1 MWIYEC
7 VKYSLINHSLPYS
20 TNCVI
25 SVRTMIAAQ
34 TVAAN
39 NWCLIHI
46 VATVNYFVC
55 RASLPHPQECTNVTV
70 ELEKGDVEWLSC
82 DRAIRANIVLTAHL
96 TSLRQVLQ
104 YITIIVVYSFAL
116 FHYLCHTVHIFMR
129 FHRIEEHD
137 VYLRHVCLCFRL
149 LHLSLSF
156 SYRKYT
162 WRTTNMWLFES
173 SIWIWI
179 VFSVDM

>member
-46 VATVNYFVC
+46 VTTVNYFVC
-55 RASLPHPQECTNVTV
+55 RASLHHPQECTNATV

-82 DRAIRANIVLTAHL
+82 HRAMRANIVLTTHL
-96 TSLRQVLQ
+96 TSLRQVIQ
-104 YITIIVVYSFAL
+104 YIPIIVVYSFAV
-116 FHYLCHTVHIFMR
+116 FHYLCLSGHIFMR
-129 FHRIEEHD
+129 FRRIEKQD
-137 VYLRHVCLCFRL
+137 VYLRHVHLYFRL
-149 LHLSLSF
+149 LRLSLSL
-156 SYRKYT
+156 SHRNCT
-162 WRTTNMWLFES
+162 WCATN
-173 SIWIWI
+173 I
-179 VFSVDM
+179 

>member
-20 TNCVI
+20 ANCVI

-55 RASLPHPQECTNVTV
+55 RASLHHPQECTNIAV
-70 ELEKGDVEWLSC
+70 ELENGDVEWLSR
-82 DRAIRANIVLTAHL
+82 DRAVLGNIVLTAHL

-104 YITIIVVYSFAL
+104 YIRIIVVYSFAL
-116 FHYLCHTVHIFMR
+116 FHYLCPSFPHFYALSQNWETGR
-129 FHRIEEHD
+129 F
-137 VYLRHVCLCFRL
+137 VFVVSVCASVCYAC
-149 LHLSLSF
+149 LSLLLTEIAPDVQLICNSLGAAAE
-156 SYRKYT
+156 Y
-162 WRTTNMWLFES
+162 E
-173 SIWIWI
+173 
-179 VFSVDM
+179 

>member
-7 VKYSLINHSLPYS
+7 VKYSLINHSLLYS

-55 RASLPHPQECTNVTV
+55 RASLHHPQECTNATV
-70 ELEKGDVEWLSC
+70 ELEKRDVEWLSC
-82 DRAIRANIVLTAHL
+82 DRAMRANIVLTAYL
-96 TSLRQVLQ
+96 TSLRQVIQ
-104 YITIIVVYSFAL
+104 YIPIIAAYSFAVL
-116 FHYLCHTVHIFMR
+116 HYLCLSGHIFMR
-129 FHRIEEHD
+129 FRRMEKQD
-137 VYLRHVCLCFRL
+137 VYLRNVCLCCRL
-149 LHLSLSF
+149 LRLPLSLS
-156 SYRKYT
+156 YRNCT
-162 WRTTNMWLFES
+162 WCTTN
-173 SIWIWI
+173 I
-179 VFSVDM
+179 

>member
-20 TNCVI
+20 ANCVI

-55 RASLPHPQECTNVTV
+55 RTSLQHPQECTNVTA
-70 ELEKGDVEWLSC
+70 ELGKGDMEWLKC
-82 DRAIRANIVLTAHL
+82 DKAMRDNIVLTAHL

-104 YITIIVVYSFAL
+104 DIPIIVVYSFAL
-116 FHYLCHTVHIFMR
+116 FHYICPSVPR
-129 FHRIEEHD
+129 FYAFSQIWATRRSSLLFLSLFPS
-137 VYLRHVCLCFRL
+137 VTLVSLFFL
-149 LHLSLSF
+149 QKLHL
-156 SYRKYT
+156 T
-162 WRTTNMWLFES
+162 
-173 SIWIWI
+173 
-179 VFSVDM
+179 

>member
-1 MWIYEC
+1 MWIYDC

-55 RASLPHPQECTNVTV
+55 RASLHHPQECTNATV
-70 ELEKGDVEWLSC
+70 ELEKGDVDLLSC
-82 DRAIRANIVLTAHL
+82 DRAMRASIVLTAHL
-96 TSLRQVLQ
+96 TSLLQVLQ
-104 YITIIVVYSFAL
+104 YMQIIVFYSFDL
-116 FHYLCHTVHIFMR
+116 FHYLCPSVHIFMR
-129 FHRIEEHD
+129 ICRIEKHD

-149 LHLSLSF
+149 LRLSLSLSF
-156 SYRKYT
+156 LQKFHVT
-162 WRTTNMWLFES
+162 DN
-173 SIWIWI
+173 
-179 VFSVDM
+179 